1 MDTGLAVA
9 IAQPAVSLPIVAT
22 LVAGMSSL
30 AMLLQRTL
38 VVERATAMDLKF
50 PFWNEIQMGGMLKD
64 ALVEQG
70 FTVDGGLVTFP
81 PTVESL
87 RRGGRATVATAI
99 DTEKGLVLGQLVASR
114 DFSSEIR
121 DDADSYVQE
130 RILREAHQECE
141 HEAVGAL
148 MDEVH
153 ARLSPAPG
161 SPLEKA
167 YRAANQ
173 AALAKITARAK
184 KTAAPKKE
192 VVEEALRASFPIYRG
207 PAGEKG
213 YERDRDEWPWSAA
226 PAGPTRAPRKK

>member
-1 MDTGLAVA
+1 MAGMDRDLRGVMDAGLAVA

-30 AMLLQRTL
+30 AMLLQRTI
-38 VVERATAMDLKF
+38 VVERATAMELKF

-70 FTVDGGLVTFP
+70 FTVDDGVVAFP
-81 PTVESL
+81 PTVEPL

-99 DTEKGLVLGQLVASR
+99 DTEKGLVLGQVVASR
-114 DFSSEIR
+114 DFSREIR
-121 DDADSYVQE
+121 DDADSYVQD
-130 RILREAHQECE
+130 RILNEAHQECE

-148 MDEVH
+148 MNEVH

-161 SPLEKA
+161 TPLEKA

-173 AALAKITARAK
+173 AALAKITARGK
-184 KTAAPKKE
+184 KAAAPKKK

-207 PAGEKG
+207 PADKKG
-213 YERDRDEWPWSAA
+213 Y
-226 PAGPTRAPRKK
+226 TRED